1 MRRGFA
7 ALVGFA
13 FLAGPVLPAP
23 GAASPPPQRE
33 VRDVTVLQ
41 HGKPV
46 FQGTVDLG
54 PTLDRIA
61 RGDKAPYR
69 HDGTVFGNRE
79 GRLPKKPSGWYR
91 EYVVP
96 TPGVSGPGPQRLVV
110 GKDGEVYYTPDHY
123 ETFRHLNERTR

>member
-54 PTLDRIA
+54 PTLDRIG
-61 RGDKAPYR
+61 RGGKAPYR
-69 HDGTVFGNRE
+69 QDGTVFGNRE
-79 GRLPKKPSGWYR
+79 GRLPRKPSGWYR

-96 TPGVSGPGPQRLVV
+96 TPGVSGAGPQRLVV

>member
-1 MRRGFA
+1 MRRVLA
-7 ALVGFA
+7 ALLGLA
-13 FLAGPVLPAP
+13 FVAGPALPAR
-23 GAASPPPQRE
+23 GAVYAPPPRE
-33 VRDVTVLQ
+33 VPDVSVLQ

-46 FQGTVDLG
+46 FHGTVDLG

-61 RGDKAPYR
+61 RGETAPYR

-110 GKDGEVYYTPDHY
+110 GKDGEVFYTPDHY